1 MLMRHPYR
9 NPSQRGVALALLLWM
24 LAGMSLLVS
33 AVVGMSR
40 SDVQL
45 TALQLDQARAQAAAL
60 GVAHLALRNQYLQQ
74 TGGSQPDDEAAP
86 DRYRFAGYDVQVST
100 IPAAGLVNLNS
111 VQAPFL
117 AILLQAAGGLDSD
130 AAGVLAGAIVEW
142 REGAPVEAD
151 GSDSGRGAFYVEEQV
166 LAVPGMTRDVFEGIR
181 EYVHT
186 QPAVG
191 EIDLLAAP
199 ELLLNAWRVIDPDA
213 VDFALKSRQD
223 EAIDAPGAGEPAGP
237 LALAGE
243 GSFCLVVDV
252 HMGQGRTFR
261 QRIWVDLGQG
271 GVGLPWRFSRVYP
284 VTLLPATSNEA

>member
-1 MLMRHPYR
+1 MRHPHR
-9 NPSQRGVALALLLWM
+9 VLSQRGVALALLLWM

-33 AVVGMSR
+33 AVVGLSR

-45 TALQLDQARAQAAAL
+45 TALQLDQARAQAAAI

-74 TGGSQPDDEAAP
+74 PGDSQQDDESAQNS
-86 DRYRFAGYDVQVST
+86 YRFAGYDVQVSM
-100 IPAAGLVNLNS
+100 IPAAGLVNLNT
-111 VQAPFL
+111 VQAPLL
-117 AILLQAAGGLDSD
+117 AILLQAAGGLEKEE
-130 AAGVLAGAIVEW
+130 AEVLASAIVD
-142 REGAPVEAD
+142 RRLGAAMDED
-151 GSDSGRGAFYVEEQV
+151 GSDLGSGTFHVEEQV
-166 LAVPGMTRDVFEGIR
+166 LTVPGMTRDVFEGIR

-186 QPAVG
+186 QPDAG

-199 ELLLNAWRVIDPDA
+199 ALLLDAWRAIDPDA

-223 EAIDAPGAGEPAGP
+223 EALDAPGDRQPAGP
-237 LALAGE
+237 LALAG
-243 GSFCLVVDV
+243 GGTYCLVVDV